1 MSGGQGG
8 LRKGGR
14 RVQKSLGK
22 TMKGSTQAGGTT
34 YEREEKAHDR
44 RTETR
49 RDRSRGNT
57 TSEVE
62 QGLMKE
68 AG

>member
-1 MSGGQGG
+1 M
-8 LRKGGR
+8 RKGGR
-14 RVQKSLGK
+14 RVPKSLDK